1 MYKEGLIVVGLKNQ
15 FFLNYF
21 LWFKHFLKDSSRS
34 CLAAMTFGAQALRL
48 LYGCMWIEGRLDM
61 SWKENGGMLVSK
73 PLKGEEWSGSPNHF
87 WSQAG
92 NLSGRRVVCVSRK
105 PSLRGHFVTWT
116 SFKLRVKVRLGQ
128 RNKITMFNIKITRFR
143 MEISISSLYLIPH
156 NIVLIAFSPFPP
168 SACLSTKLALFLE
181 ESGIHSIWFGLPAPL
196 IPAPNMIFL
205 PPLLNPWSPEAPL
218 ATSCVLTAVLSQL
231 WPTATALLLLTSW
244 KWSRRKFSGQKSD
257 WRRISACIAC
267 HWRCAS
273 NAECKHLMPGEVCT
287 RGLGVCTGGPPGH
300 RASLSVLL

>member
-1 MYKEGLIVVGLKNQ
+1 
-15 FFLNYF
+15 
-21 LWFKHFLKDSSRS
+21 
-34 CLAAMTFGAQALRL
+34 
-48 LYGCMWIEGRLDM
+48 
-61 SWKENGGMLVSK
+61 
-73 PLKGEEWSGSPNHF
+73 
-87 WSQAG
+87 
-92 NLSGRRVVCVSRK
+92 
-105 PSLRGHFVTWT
+105 
-116 SFKLRVKVRLGQ
+116 
-128 RNKITMFNIKITRFR
+128 MFNIKITGFR
-143 MEISISSLYLIPH
+143 MEISHPSLHLITLGETD
-156 NIVLIAFSPFPP
+156 IVLIAFSSYSTLRVSINQIGPFSGRVRHTRYFFGHP
-168 SACLSTKLALFLE
+168 CSTHSSSKYDFPAAPAQPLE
-181 ESGIHSIWFGLPAPL
+181 
-196 IPAPNMIFL
+196 
-205 PPLLNPWSPEAPL
+205 PWSPEAPL